1 MIDSLH
7 ISALRIETHIGVH
20 AWEQRILQTLLLD
33 IKIPM
38 DISTCN
44 DELTNTVDY
53 ATLCQVVTQYVESN
67 TFLLIETVGANV
79 AKLIQDTFK
88 INQLSISVSK
98 PHAIKNAGNICIT
111 VNR

>member
-38 DISTCN
+38 DIGTCN
-44 DELTNTVDY
+44 NELTNTVDY
-53 ATLCQVVTQYVESN
+53 AKLCQVVTHYVESN
-67 TFLLIETVGANV
+67 TFLLIETVGEIV
-79 AKLIQDTFK
+79 AKLIKDTFN

-98 PHAIKNAGNICIT
+98 PHAIKNAGNICVT